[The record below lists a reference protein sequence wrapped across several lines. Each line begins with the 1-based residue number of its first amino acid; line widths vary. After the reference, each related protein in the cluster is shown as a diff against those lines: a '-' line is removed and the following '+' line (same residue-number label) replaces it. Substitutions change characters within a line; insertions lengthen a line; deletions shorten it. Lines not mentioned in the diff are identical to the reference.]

1 MPPMNRREAVKATAV
16 VVGGVLVASNGLLL
30 ACSRERERGFTG
42 VLSADDERLVE
53 EIADTLLPD
62 TPSSPGAKAAGAGA
76 AINLLLTDC
85 YAPETQVLVVEGLK
99 EVRALCERRHGDD
112 FASLARAQREQ
123 LLREL
128 DAQAQ
133 VATTP
138 AHHFAVVRD
147 LAVRAYFSSEVGMT
161 RALRYTMNPGRWVGC
176 VPLVPGQPAWA

>member
-1 MPPMNRREAVKATAV
+1 MPRMNRREAVKATAV
-16 VVGGVLVASNGLLL
+16 MVGGVLVASNGLLL
-30 ACSRERERGFTG
+30 ACSQERAPAFAG
-42 VLSADDERLVE
+42 VLSGDDERLVE

-85 YAPETQVLVVEGLK
+85 YAPETQVLVVDGLK

-112 FASLARAQREQ
+112 FASLARAQREE

-128 DAQAQ
+128 DARAQ
-133 VATTP
+133 VAATP
-138 AHHFAVVRD
+138 AHYFAVVRE

-161 RALRYTMNPGRWVGC
+161 RALRYTINPGRWVGC

>member
-1 MPPMNRREAVKATAV
+1 MPPMNRREAVKVTAV
-16 VVGGVLVASNGLLL
+16 MVGGVLVASNGLLV

-62 TPSSPGAKAAGAGA
+62 TPSSPGAKAAGAGP

-85 YAPETQVLVVEGLK
+85 YAPETQVVVAAGLK
-99 EVRALCERRHGDD
+99 EIRALCERRHGDG
-112 FASLARAQREQ
+112 FPSLTRAQREG

-128 DAQAQ
+128 DARAR
-133 VATTP
+133 ATGPT
-138 AHHFAVVRD
+138 HYFAVMRE

-161 RALRYTMNPGRWVGC
+161 RALRYTINPGRWVGC
-176 VPLVPGQPAWA
+176 VPLVPGQSAWA